1 MHDYEKLGLFYL
13 GRPYDV
19 ETGAPRE
26 GLLLYDAR
34 DLVTHAI
41 CVGMTGSG
49 KTGLCIDL
57 LEEAALDDI
66 PAIVIDPK
74 GDLGNLLL
82 TFPGLSAAEFRP
94 WVDEDEARRN
104 GQSPDEWAASQ
115 AALWRQ
121 GLESWHQ
128 PPDRI
133 ARLKAAADAVIYTP
147 GSEAGIPLSVLRSFE
162 APPASVRDDGELL
175 RERVSTTVT
184 GLLGLIGIAA
194 DPIRSR
200 EHILIATILDA
211 AWRAGQDLDLA
222 RLIQLVQAP
231 PISRVG
237 VLDLEAFY
245 PSAERF
251 ALASALNNLLAAP
264 GFAAWIAGEPL
275 DIQRMLFTN
284 EGRPRLAICSI
295 AHLTDA
301 ERMFFVTLLLN
312 EVLGWMR
319 QQPGTGSLRAIVYM
333 DEIAGYLPPVA
344 APPSKAPMLT
354 LLKQARAFGV
364 GLVLA
369 TQNPVDLDYKALSN
383 AGTWFLGRL
392 QTERDQ
398 ARVLDGLEGAMSSAD
413 GAFDRARLERIIS
426 GLGKR
431 RFLLHNVHEDGPEVF
446 ETRWAMS
453 YLRGPLTRAQIR
465 TLTEGRVAPAPQPAV
480 PAPAPVVLRDV
491 AATAPSPPTGRLS
504 TTPPV
509 LPHGIQQFFAPAD
522 PGAALTAMLL
532 AAAEIHYS
540 DRRLDIDV
548 VRSRAVVVPFADG
561 ALPIDWDAARPAP
574 FDIRELTR
582 EAPEGARFGELPP
595 AAAKPRSYEDWAKS
609 FARWLQTME
618 GLELLRSTA
627 LELTSVPDE
636 TESAF
641 RARVRLAAREARDAE
656 VQKLRQKYAPK
667 AAALEEKLRRA
678 RHAVSREEQQVESQK
693 TQTAISF
700 GTTILGAL
708 FGRKTLSAST
718 LGRATTAARG
728 MGRVSKE
735 ARDVER
741 AKENLAA
748 VERSIADLDAELQEK
763 VAAIEA
769 SYEQAA
775 EPIETVSVKP
785 RRGGVHVQLTAL
797 VWMPTSAPGDSGGQA

>member
-13 GRPYDV
+13 GRLHDPD
-19 ETGAPRE
+19 TGTPCDE
-26 GLLLYDAR
+26 LLLYDAR
-34 DLVTHAI
+34 DLVTHAV

-57 LEEAALDDI
+57 LEEAALDGI

-94 WVDEDEARRN
+94 WIDEDEARRH
-104 GQSPDEWAASQ
+104 GQSPDEFAASQ
-115 AALWRQ
+115 AALWRE
-121 GLESWHQ
+121 GLERWHQ

-133 ARLKAAADAVIYTP
+133 ARFRAAADAVIYTP
-147 GSEAGIPLSVLRSFE
+147 GSEAGIPLSVLRSFA
-162 APPASVRDDGELL
+162 APPANVRDDGELL
-175 RERVSTTVT
+175 RERISTTVT

-200 EHILIATILDA
+200 EHILIATILDS
-211 AWRAGQDLDLA
+211 AWRAGEDVDLA
-222 RLIQLVQAP
+222 RLIQLVQSP
-231 PISRVG
+231 PVSRIG

-245 PSAERF
+245 PSGDRF
-251 ALASALNNLLAAP
+251 ALATTLNNLLAAP
-264 GFAAWIAGEPL
+264 GFCAWMAGEPL
-275 DIQRMLFTN
+275 DIQRLLFTD

-295 AHLTDA
+295 AHLSDA

-319 QQPGTGSLRAIVYM
+319 QQPGTSSLRAIVYM

-344 APPSKAPMLT
+344 VPPSKAPMLT

-383 AGTWFLGRL
+383 AGTWFIGRL

-398 ARVLDGLEGAMSSAD
+398 ARVLDGLEGAVSTA
-413 GAFDRARLERIIS
+413 GGGFDRARLQRIIG

-431 RFLLHNVHEDGPEVF
+431 RFLLHNVHEDAPVVF
-446 ETRWAMS
+446 ESRWAMS

-465 TLTEGRVAPAPQPAV
+465 TLMEGRVPRPPQPAAPPAGSAPV
-480 PAPAPVVLRDV
+480 APRETAVTTPPPAPGSAR
-491 AATAPSPPTGRLS
+491 

-509 LPHGIQQFFAPAD
+509 LPPGIQQFFAPAG
-522 PGAALTAMLL
+522 PGAMLTPMLL
-532 AAAEIHYS
+532 ASAEVHYA
-540 DRRLDIDV
+540 DRRHDVDV
-548 VRSRAVVVPFADG
+548 VRSRVVVVPFSDG
-561 ALPIDWDAARPAP
+561 ALPIDWAAARPAP
-574 FDIRELTR
+574 FDVRDLTR
-582 EAPEGARFGELPP
+582 EAPDGARFGELPP
-595 AAAKPRSYEDWAKS
+595 AASQARSYDGWAKS
-609 FARWLQTME
+609 FARWLQTAD
-618 GLELLRSTA
+618 GLELLHSAA
-627 LELTSVPDE
+627 LKITSAPDE
-636 TESAF
+636 PEGAF

-656 VQKLRQKYAPK
+656 VQRLRQKYAAK
-667 AAALEEKLRRA
+667 AASLEEKLRRA

-700 GTTILGAL
+700 GTTLLGVL
-708 FGRKTLSAST
+708 LGRKTLSAST

-748 VERSIADLDAELQEK
+748 VERSIADLDAALQEEI
-763 VAAIEA
+763 AAVEA
-769 SYEQAA
+769 RYDQAA
-775 EPIETVSVKP
+775 EPIETVSIRP

-797 VWMPTSAPGDSGGQA
+797 VWMPAEN